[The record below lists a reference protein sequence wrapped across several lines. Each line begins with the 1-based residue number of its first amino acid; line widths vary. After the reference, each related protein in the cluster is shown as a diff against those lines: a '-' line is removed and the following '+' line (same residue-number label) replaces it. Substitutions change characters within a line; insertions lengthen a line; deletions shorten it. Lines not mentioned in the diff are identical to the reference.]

1 MKHLP
6 NNDNQFYPTPQS
18 LAFKCF
24 DLLEN
29 EYHRDSFILDP
40 SAGKGDF
47 FKHLIA
53 YYEQKYRL
61 YDRIRLK
68 NLNAIEIDSNLRKI
82 LTSEDIKVIGDDFLQ
97 FDSIETYDLI
107 LMNPPFKDGDK
118 HLLRAINFVI
128 NGEIICI
135 LNAETIKNPYTN
147 TRKELINRLAELN
160 ADIKY
165 EENAFE
171 SEDTERHTDVEVAI
185 IHIKLVQDF
194 NSIFDENYEK
204 TNLDIDLNDGTEVKN
219 NKEKLSI
226 SELIYEYQDY
236 QKRIADTCTAMFK
249 ASYGCRN
256 FFNIAIL
263 DPFQKYPN
271 EPKIYD
277 MHNIENAIRDANAK
291 LKKQYWRIVLDRPEF
306 KSKLTTD
313 EVRTFD
319 NLINRFSDMEFS
331 QNNIN
336 VLYEY
341 LLENGNNLFKN
352 AIYNLFDEITSK
364 LSWYPE
370 TGKNIYLYNGWK
382 SNNGYKINKKF
393 ILIFRNAYSGKCF
406 SYDWETKTRLEDIE
420 KVFTYFNNGI
430 TPEISL
436 SQSYIDWF
444 ENRRPN
450 NYFENSLFKVRV
462 YQKGTLHFYV
472 KDEALLRRFNVY
484 VGRERTWLPPDYAM
498 KTYNECNTEEKRVI
512 DEFEGEKQYTSNLND
527 PLLTNLNKSLLMI
540 EAA

>member
-6 NNDNQFYPTPQS
+6 NNDNQFYPTPKE

-29 EYHRDSFILDP
+29 NYHRDSFILDP
-40 SAGKGDF
+40 SAGKGDLLN
-47 FKHLIA
+47 HLIN
-53 YYEQKYRL
+53 YYEKKYGA
-61 YDRIRLK
+61 YNHFKMK
-68 NLNAIEIDSNLRKI
+68 NLSAIEIDSNLRKI
-82 LTSEDIKVIGDDFLQ
+82 LTGENIKVIGDDFLS
-97 FDSIETYDLI
+97 FESIETFDLI

-118 HLLRAINFVI
+118 HLLKALNFVI

-135 LNAETIKNPYTN
+135 LNAETIKNPHTN
-147 TRKELINRLAELN
+147 TRKELVNRLNELN
-160 ADIKY
+160 ANIKY
-165 EENAFE
+165 EKNAFK
-171 SEDTERHTDVEVAI
+171 SEDTERHADVEVAI
-185 IHIKLVQDF
+185 IHIKLIQDF
-194 NSIFDENYEK
+194 DSIFDDNYEK

-219 NKEKLSI
+219 NKETLSI

-236 QKRIADTCTAMFK
+236 QKRIVDTCTAMFK

-263 DPFQKYPN
+263 DPFSKYPDK
-271 EPKIYD
+271 PQIYG
-277 MHNIENAIRDANAK
+277 MCSVESAIRDANTK

-313 EVRTFD
+313 EVKSFD
-319 NLINRFSDMEFS
+319 NLISRFSDMEFS

-352 AIYNLFDEITSK
+352 AIFNLFDEITRES
-364 LSWYPE
+364 SWYPE
-370 TGKNIYLYNGWK
+370 TAKNTYLYNGWK
-382 SNNGYKINKKF
+382 SNNGYKINKRF
-393 ILIFRNAYSGKCF
+393 ILSFRRAYF
-406 SYDWETKTRLEDIE
+406 HSYICPDWETKSRLDDIE
-420 KVFTYFNNGI
+420 KVFTYFNNGV

-436 SQSYIDWF
+436 SRLYVDWY
-444 ENRRPN
+444 ENRRSDN
-450 NYFENSLFKVRV
+450 FFENSLFKVRV
-462 YQKGTLHFYV
+462 YKKGTAHFYV
-472 KDEALLRRFNVY
+472 KDEALLRRINVY

-498 KTYNECNTEEKRVI
+498 KTYNDCDSEEKRVI